1 MKTQIQI
8 TPEEKELL
16 EIIKELD
23 RIYSLDSKALPTPT
37 NSKAVLKRI
46 EKILELAKTNSLLYA
61 RITYKVL
68 ALGYSLILISH
79 SLDNVASSISFFDP
93 KSLLFLATDDDDK
106 TSLFYL
112 AKAVRKY
119 LDLVIKEFRENGIEI

>member
-1 MKTQIQI
+1 MAQIQI

-23 RIYSLDSKALPTPT
+23 GIYSLDSKALPTPT